1 MKITFDLDIETKKIK
16 DFFNA
21 IKANDEEKLLKV
33 LKNIL
38 LDDISIEFYVKSKQK
53 IGKNEWWK

>member
-1 MKITFDLDIETKKIK
+1 MKITFDLDIEQKKIK

-21 IKANDEEKLLKV
+21 IKTNDEEKLLKV

-38 LDDISIEFYVKSKQK
+38 LDDLSIEFYVKSKQK
-53 IGKNEWWK
+53 IGKNE